1 VSNIHAVITAAGLGT
16 RLLPASKEIPKEMFP
31 IPFNG
36 QFKPI
41 IQIIF
46 EQLYDIG
53 IRDFVIVVGRGKR
66 VIEDHFTPDYDFI
79 NYLEAKGKIIQADY
93 LRKFYQKIENSRIAF
108 VNQPEP
114 KGFGDA
120 VLRAEPFIQ
129 GEFLVVAA
137 DTILPM
143 IPISSMVVNSF
154 LVTTVQD
161 PRPYG
166 VVLLDDQGYV
176 IDVEEKPKQPKSNLI
191 IVPYY
196 MFDKEI
202 FAELK
207 QIKYEEEL
215 QLTDGIKG
223 LIKKGRKFKAIVVNK
238 VYDLGTVE
246 NYVESLRKII
256 NNS

>member
-1 VSNIHAVITAAGLGT
+1 MHAVITAAGLGT

-31 IPFNG
+31 IPFKG

-53 IRDFVIVVGRGKR
+53 IRDFIIVVGRGKR

-79 NYLEAKGKIIQADY
+79 NYLESKGKVNQADY
-93 LRKFYQKIENSRIAF
+93 LRQFYRKIEDSRIAF

-114 KGFGDA
+114 RGFGDA
-120 VLRAEPFIQ
+120 VLRAEPFVQ

-137 DTILPM
+137 DTILST

-154 LVTTVQD
+154 LVTTVRD

-166 VVLLDDQGYV
+166 VVVVDDEGFV
-176 IDVEEKPKQPKSNLI
+176 IDVEEKPKEPKSNLV

-196 MFDKEI
+196 IFDKDI
-202 FAELK
+202 FGELK
-207 QIKYEEEL
+207 QVKYNDEL

-223 LIKKGRKFKAIVVNK
+223 LIRKGKKFKAIKVDI
-238 VYDLGTVE
+238 VYDLGTID
-246 NYVESLRKII
+246 NYIESIRKLVT
-256 NNS
+256 